1 MKIKLT
7 YFVSLLFILHMQN
20 IFAQNND
27 LDHLPVKVI
36 LFPFTEATISA
47 NVDGVVEKYNF
58 REGKK
63 FTKGAVLVSIVSLD
77 YQGKLDKATA
87 ILNELKRN
95 HTFMQKIYNANLE
108 LRQKGMFS
116 KMELEKNKLDMDI
129 AFIRI
134 KSALAEKNLAERK
147 LNSCKITA
155 PFSGR
160 VEEIIINEHEYIR
173 NSEPLVTIIDDN
185 RLLALMHLPAN
196 LKSQVDIGQKLSFK
210 ISKNNKIYTGKIFEI
225 AARINHRSRTF
236 EIKLVLD
243 NSKGELTAGMSGIL
257 INDISKTKKNDK
269 KVKSLGVCFAD
280 R

>member
-1 MKIKLT
+1 
-7 YFVSLLFILHMQN
+7 MQN
-20 IFAQNND
+20 IIAQNND
-27 LDHLPVKVI
+27 FDHLPVKVI

-47 NVDGVVEKYNF
+47 TVDGVVEKYNF
-58 REGKK
+58 REGKA

-77 YQGKLDKATA
+77 YQEKLDKATA

-95 HTFMQKIYNANLE
+95 YTFMQKIYNANLE
-108 LRQKGMFS
+108 LRKKGMFS
-116 KMELEKNKLDMDI
+116 KMALEKNKLDMDI

-173 NSEPLVTIIDDN
+173 NGEPLVTIIDDN

-196 LKSQVDIGQKLSFK
+196 LKSKMNIGQKLSFK
-210 ISKNNKIYTGKIFEI
+210 ISKNNKIYTGEISEI

-243 NSKGELTAGMSGIL
+243 NSKSELTAGMSGIL
-257 INDISKTKKNDK
+257 INDISKTNKRKKLKNDEK
-269 KVKSLGVCFAD
+269 LKSSGACFAD